1 MAGHSVFG
9 IFTSRQ
15 GVETA
20 ISSLKDA
27 NFRSSDISILA
38 PENLGDVRDIGTVK
52 STKAPEGAATGGGS
66 GAVIGGVLG
75 WLVGIGALA
84 IPGIGPLVA
93 AGPIM
98 AALAGIGV
106 GAAVGGLTGALV
118 GFGVP
123 EFEAKRYENRLQK
136 GGILLSVH
144 ADSHDWITKARAV
157 LEKAGAEEITS
168 ASESRVA

>member
-1 MAGHSVFG
+1 MVGHSVFG
-9 IFTSRQ
+9 IFNTRQ
-15 GVETA
+15 SVETA
-20 ISSLKDA
+20 VAALKDA
-27 NFRSSDISILA
+27 EFRSSDISILA
-38 PENLGDVRDIGTVK
+38 PENLGDIRDIGTVK
-52 STKAPEGAATGGGS
+52 STKAPEGATAGGAS
-66 GAVIGGVLG
+66 GAVLGGVMG

-84 IPGIGPLVA
+84 IPGIGPVLA

-106 GAAVGGLTGALV
+106 GATVGGVTGALV

-123 EFEAKRYENRLQK
+123 EFEAKRYETRLGK

-144 ADSHDWITKARAV
+144 ADNHEWISRAKTV
-157 LEKAGAEEITS
+157 LEKSGAEEVST